1 LFLLF
6 LFSSFFHL
14 KLIIL
19 SFHFRKFT
27 SRPAGNP
34 QEPQAKKPKT
44 DIAAAT
50 EISQDSSK
58 TAKTE
63 TEPETA
69 A

>member
-1 LFLLF
+1 METKNI
-6 LFSSFFHL
+6 FFTAH
-14 KLIIL
+14 

-34 QEPQAKKPKT
+34 QEPKT

-58 TAKTE
+58 TAQTK